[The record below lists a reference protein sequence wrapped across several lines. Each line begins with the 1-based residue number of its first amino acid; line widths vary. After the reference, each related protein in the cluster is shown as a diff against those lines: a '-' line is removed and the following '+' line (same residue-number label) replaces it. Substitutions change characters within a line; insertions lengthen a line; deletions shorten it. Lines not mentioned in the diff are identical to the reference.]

1 MHNGYVF
8 CAADTLIHGL
18 CSLLQ
23 IIHGIRGMV
32 QQRELFTDLLRVAD
46 HIKVFVSHHMGGEE
60 LRLRFEQSEANLAAA
75 QKAAA
80 EKAEALRRSED
91 DKEAL
96 WIELEEVKN
105 REKATEGR
113 LHEVERER
121 AQLGR
126 EVRQL
131 WTELSIERKQK
142 EDLQLRLI
150 AQKK

>member
-1 MHNGYVF
+1 MYNGYVF

-60 LRLRFEQSEANLAAA
+60 LRLRFEQSKANLAAA
-75 QKAAA
+75 QKATV

-96 WIELEEVKN
+96 
-105 REKATEGR
+105 
-113 LHEVERER
+113 
-121 AQLGR
+121 
-126 EVRQL
+126 
-131 WTELSIERKQK
+131 
-142 EDLQLRLI
+142 
-150 AQKK
+150 